1 MEKKSRLKRS
11 IYFFPIIALF
21 IIPAL
26 YFSRAGLS
34 VKKSITKISQ
44 LSLQKEALS
53 NLYLAELLDLSY
65 DKKVSR
71 EDFDLEDGVKKLL
84 KSPCIDE
91 AKVTFIDDT
100 HIQVSYNHVNL
111 AALIADFKN
120 RGIDERGRIFPI
132 KPFFS
137 PKGIVSVFLGIQEI
151 KEGSFV
157 DDYEEVSRW
166 EFAKRFLKDL
176 SKVNIEGRVF
186 LLDVSKV
193 EEKSLGK
200 NEIILKVDYFERTD
214 ILRLSKRNYLNE
226 MQNYIILTE
235 KLKHEKGQIMI
246 DFRLDSLA
254 FIEKY

>member
-1 MEKKSRLKRS
+1 MEKKSLLRRS
-11 IYFFPIIALF
+11 IYFFPLITFFAVS
-21 IIPAL
+21 AL
-26 YFSRAGLS
+26 YFSRSGLT

-44 LSLQKEALS
+44 HSLQKEALS

-65 DKKVSR
+65 DKKVTR
-71 EDFDLEDGVKKLL
+71 EEFDLEDGVKKLL
-84 KSPCIDE
+84 SSPCIDE

-100 HIQVSYNHVNL
+100 HIQVSYNHVNIV
-111 AALIADFKN
+111 ALIGDFKN
-120 RGIDERGRIFPI
+120 RGIDEKGRIFPI

-137 PKGIVSVFLGIQEI
+137 PKGLVTVFLGI
-151 KEGSFV
+151 KEVKEENFIDG
-157 DDYEEVSRW
+157 YEEKSRW
-166 EFAKRFLKDL
+166 IFAKRFLKDL
-176 SKVNIEGRVF
+176 LAVDIEGKVTF
-186 LLDVSKV
+186 LDVSKI

-226 MQNYIILTE
+226 IQNYIILTE

>member
-1 MEKKSRLKRS
+1 MEKKSLLRRS
-11 IYFFPIIALF
+11 IYLIPLITLF
-21 IIPAL
+21 LLPAL
-26 YFSRAGLS
+26 YFSRSKLNIR
-34 VKKSITKISQ
+34 KSITKISQ

-53 NLYLAELLDLSY
+53 NLYLAELLDLSF

-120 RGIDERGRIFPI
+120 RGVDEMGRIFPI
-132 KPFFS
+132 QPFFC
-137 PKGIVSVFLGIQEI
+137 PKGAVKVFLGIKEV
-151 KEGSFV
+151 KEGSFI

-166 EFAKRFLKDL
+166 VFAKRVLKDL
-176 SKVNIEGRVF
+176 SKIAIEGKVS
-186 LLDVSKV
+186 LLDVSKI

-226 MQNYIILTE
+226 MQNYIILCE
-235 KLKHEKGQIMI
+235 KLKQEKGQIMI